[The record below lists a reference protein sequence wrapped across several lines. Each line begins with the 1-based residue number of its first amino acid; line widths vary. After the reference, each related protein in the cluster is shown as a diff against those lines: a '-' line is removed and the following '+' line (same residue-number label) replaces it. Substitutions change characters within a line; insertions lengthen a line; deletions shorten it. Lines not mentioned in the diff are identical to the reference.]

1 VRSLAHCLVLLAF
14 TANLA
19 AQLPEAWRHWRYSAR
34 IGTAPTSIGRL
45 VSVPVPARVTTR
57 ARRDWIDLRVI
68 DSRGGEVPFM
78 LHARLGGKS
87 FNRRQVPLLEPS
99 AVEGRYQQAVA
110 DTGSGGVVH
119 NSVKLGFETNQNL
132 LSWVEI
138 AVSGDLKD
146 WRVVRERAP
155 IYVLRAEGMG
165 ENTDV
170 SYPDSASRFVRIRI
184 LDGSGKYRLRSA
196 ELGYQT
202 AAIAERVPSG
212 VALAASTNRSGQSV
226 WTSDADAS
234 AFPVSRVEFQTTQTS
249 FYRFATVESSD
260 DGERWRPVT
269 GGDILRQPD
278 SSGERAWLI
287 LDFPE
292 EHARRWRIA
301 VNNRNDAP
309 VADLRPILL
318 TAPRRIVL
326 RQDSGESYR
335 LLYGNPRAQ
344 APRYDMVHLTDAKML
359 ETAEPA
365 TLGAEAVNPAW
376 VDPSPWTER
385 YDAVL
390 WVALVLAVVMLGVV
404 AVRTLRSSGA

>member
-1 VRSLAHCLVLLAF
+1 MVRCLILLAF

-19 AQLPEAWRHWRYSAR
+19 AQLPEAWWHWRYSAP
-34 IGTAPTSIGRL
+34 IETAPASIGRL
-45 VSVPVPARVTTR
+45 VSVTIPSPVTTR
-57 ARRDWIDLRVI
+57 SRRDWTDLRVI
-68 DSRGGEVPFM
+68 DSRGGEVPFV

-87 FNRRQVPLLEPS
+87 SNRRLVPLLEPS

-110 DTGSGGVVH
+110 DTGSGGAVH
-119 NSVKLGFETNQNL
+119 NSVKLGFETKQNL

-146 WRVVRERAP
+146 WRVVRDRAP

-170 SYPDSASRFVRIRI
+170 SYPDSASRYVRIRI

-202 AAIAERVPSG
+202 DAIAERAPSG
-212 VALAASTNRSGQSV
+212 VALAASTSRSRQSV

-249 FYRFATVESSD
+249 FFRSATVESSD
-260 DGERWRPVT
+260 DGERWQPVT

-278 SSGERAWLI
+278 SAGERAWLI

-292 EHARRWRIA
+292 EHARRWRIT

-309 VADLRPILL
+309 VADLRPVLL

-344 APRYDMVHLTDAKML
+344 APRYDMGHLTDAKLL

-365 TLGAEAVNPAW
+365 TLGAENVNPAW

-390 WVALVLAVVMLGVV
+390 WVGLVLAVVMLGVV
-404 AVRTLRSSGA
+404 AVRTLRSSGT

>member
-1 VRSLAHCLVLLAF
+1 MVRCLILLAF

-19 AQLPEAWRHWRYSAR
+19 ARLPEAWWHWRYSAP
-34 IGTAPTSIGRL
+34 IETAPASSGRL
-45 VSVPVPARVTTR
+45 VSVPVPASVTTR
-57 ARRDWIDLRVI
+57 ARREWTDLRVI
-68 DSRGGEVPFM
+68 DSRGGEVPFV

-87 FNRRQVPLLEPS
+87 FNRRLVPLLEPS
-99 AVEGRYQQAVA
+99 AVEGSYQQAVA
-110 DTGSGGVVH
+110 DTGQGGAVH
-119 NSVKLGFETNQNL
+119 NSIKLRFETNQNL

-138 AVSGDLKD
+138 AVSGDLQD
-146 WRVVRERAP
+146 WRVVRARAP

-170 SYPDSASRFVRIRI
+170 SYPDSASRYVRIRI

-202 AAIAERVPSG
+202 DAIAERVPSG
-212 VALAASTNRSGQSV
+212 IALAASTNRSGQSV

-234 AFPVSRVEFQTTQTS
+234 ALPVSRVEFNTAQTS
-249 FYRFATVESSD
+249 FYRSATVESD
-260 DGERWRPVT
+260 DGERWRLVT

-278 SSGERAWLI
+278 GAGERAWLTI
-287 LDFPE
+287 DFPE
-292 EHARRWRIA
+292 EHARRWRIT

-344 APRYDMVHLTDAKML
+344 APRYDMAHLTDAKML
-359 ETAEPA
+359 EMAEPA
-365 TLGAEAVNPAW
+365 TLGAEDVNPAW

-385 YDAVL
+385 HDAVL
-390 WVALVLAVVMLGVV
+390 WVALVAAVVILGAV
-404 AVRTLRSSGA
+404 AVRTLRSSGGSSQ